1 LNKPRLLIILNR
13 LAVGGPAFNVISGA
27 SLLSNEFDILLLAGA
42 PDADEQPAD
51 YLLDQYKGFQ
61 FQKINSLR
69 RSVIPGTDW
78 RAYHEIKKTIKQFQ
92 PQIVHTHGAKPGV
105 LGRLAAHRLNVP
117 VIVHTFHGHV
127 FHSYFSGLVSNL
139 IVRIEQW
146 LAGFSSVIIAIS
158 NKLKEELSNKY
169 HVASVN
175 KIQLIRLGIDT
186 TQFSDENENKRSQF
200 RRQFNLASDVVAVG
214 IVGRLVPVKNH
225 RLFIEVA
232 AQVLKSSN
240 HSLKFFIVGDGPE
253 RTSLQAFIKSK
264 QLSFTHAGLDDHNA
278 PFIFTSWRKDMDAVY
293 AGMDIIMLTSLNEG
307 TPVSIMEAMAAGKPV
322 LSTNVG
328 GIAELITHKQT
339 GFLTATKNELT
350 TGLSSLVEDQELRET
365 FAVAAKKEAAR
376 FSKSAEMQALSSL
389 YHSLLPTD

>member
-1 LNKPRLLIILNR
+1 
-13 LAVGGPAFNVISGA
+13 
-27 SLLSNEFDILLLAGA
+27 
-42 PDADEQPAD
+42 
-51 YLLDQYKGFQ
+51 
-61 FQKINSLR
+61 
-69 RSVIPGTDW
+69 
-78 RAYHEIKKTIKQFQ
+78 
-92 PQIVHTHGAKPGV
+92 
-105 LGRLAAHRLNVP
+105 
-117 VIVHTFHGHV
+117 
-127 FHSYFSGLVSNL
+127 
-139 IVRIEQW
+139 
-146 LAGFSSVIIAIS
+146 
-158 NKLKEELSNKY
+158 
-169 HVASVN
+169 
-175 KIQLIRLGIDT
+175 
-186 TQFSDENENKRSQF
+186 
-200 RRQFNLASDVVAVG
+200 
-214 IVGRLVPVKNH
+214 
-225 RLFIEVA
+225 
-232 AQVLKSSN
+232 
-240 HSLKFFIVGDGPE
+240 VGDGPE
-253 RTSLQAFIKSK
+253 RTSLQAFIKSQ